1 MNIIFLIGKTQSEW
15 PEYAVKIIDAK
26 KVLEYHYELSVLREM
41 AVLQVLVYPG
51 IARLISAF
59 QYHGSAFLVLEYAKH
74 GDLHS
79 HLVKYGKL
87 ESALLR

>member
-1 MNIIFLIGKTQSEW
+1 
-15 PEYAVKIIDAK
+15 
-26 KVLEYHYELSVLREM
+26 M